1 MKFKKLATVVAMS
14 LIPLMVVDS
23 AMAAF
28 GRGSSSGVSR
38 SYSRPSSSS
47 SSSSYSKPSSTYS
60 KPSST
65 SSYSKPQSSY
75 TAPSRPAASSNYN
88 SNNYN
93 RQQPSY
99 NSGYQSN
106 NYGGN
111 NGYNGNQRQRSTM
124 GDIGVGVAG
133 VAGGILAAQAITSL
147 ISSPGHAGLYTH
159 PQYPGQ
165 YFNAQGVPQSAP
177 QSAPVQQA
185 APAQQQYI
193 PEQQY
198 GAPQVVQQQ
207 QLPQV
212 VYQQAK
218 SEPGFFSI
226 LWSALFGVLHLI
238 FFGLV
243 VAGLGF
249 FGFRM
254 FRKGKKMIADQKH
267 GDGLEAEKA
276 DLSDK
281 AQQIFYGIQ
290 GNSNNK
296 TYLAANTKY
305 LPVNDMMDEPSEVI
319 QFEQGRVDV
328 ALEFGKVRGSVYY
341 RATLKKP
348 DGTVE
353 KIREYWNFEKDGT
366 VWKLIGID
374 QA

>member
-1 MKFKKLATVVAMS
+1 MKFKKFASVVAMT

-38 SYSRPSSSS
+38 SMSRPSSSSSSYSSKS
-47 SSSSYSKPSSTYS
+47 SSSSYSKPSSSYGSSSSSYPKSTPSYSTQS
-60 KPSST
+60 KPSN
-65 SSYSKPQSSY
+65 
-75 TAPSRPAASSNYN
+75 NY
-88 SNNYN
+88 NNYN

-99 NSGYQSN
+99 NSGTSN

-111 NGYNGNQRQRSTM
+111 NNYRQRSTM

-133 VAGGILAAQAITSL
+133 VAGGILAAQAITAL
-147 ISSPGHAGLYTH
+147 ISSPGHAGMYTH

-165 YFNAQGVPQSAP
+165 YFNAQGVPQSPP
-177 QSAPVQQA
+177 QSAPVQQSV
-185 APAQQQYI
+185 PQQQQYI

-198 GAPQVVQQQ
+198 SSAPQVVQQQ
-207 QLPQV
+207 QVPQV
-212 VYQQAK
+212 VYQQQK
-218 SEPGFFSI
+218 SPGFFSI

-254 FRKGKKMIADQKH
+254 FRKGKKMIADQKQ
-267 GDGLEAEKA
+267 GDGIESEKN
-276 DLSDK
+276 DLSEK

-290 GNSNNK
+290 GNSNNR

-305 LPVNDMMDEPSEVI
+305 LPVADMMDEPSEI
-319 QFEQGRVDV
+319 TQFEQGRVDV
-328 ALEFGKVRGSVYY
+328 ALESGKIRGSVYY

-348 DGTVE
+348 DGTVD

>member
-1 MKFKKLATVVAMS
+1 MKFKKFASVVAMT

-38 SYSRPSSSS
+38 SMSRPSSSSSSYSSKS
-47 SSSSYSKPSSTYS
+47 SSSSYSKPSSSYGSSSSSYPKSTPSYSTQS
-60 KPSST
+60 KPSS
-65 SSYSKPQSSY
+65 
-75 TAPSRPAASSNYN
+75 NYN
-88 SNNYN
+88 NY

-99 NSGYQSN
+99 NSGTSN

-111 NGYNGNQRQRSTM
+111 NNYRQRSTM

-133 VAGGILAAQAITSL
+133 VAGGILAAQAITAL
-147 ISSPGHAGLYTH
+147 ISSPGHAGMYTH

-165 YFNAQGVPQSAP
+165 YFNAQGVPQSPP
-177 QSAPVQQA
+177 QSAPVQQSV
-185 APAQQQYI
+185 PQQQQYI

-198 GAPQVVQQQ
+198 SSAQQVVPQVVQQQ
-207 QLPQV
+207 QVPQV
-212 VYQQAK
+212 VYQQQK
-218 SEPGFFSI
+218 SPGFFSI

-254 FRKGKKMIADQKH
+254 FRKGKKMIADQKQ
-267 GDGLEAEKA
+267 GDGIESEKN
-276 DLSDK
+276 DLGEK

-290 GNSNNK
+290 GNSNNR
-296 TYLAANTKY
+296 TYLSANTKY
-305 LPVNDMMDEPSEVI
+305 LPVADMMDEPSDVI

-328 ALEFGKVRGSVYY
+328 ALESGKIRGSVYY

-348 DGTVE
+348 DGTVD
-353 KIREYWNFEKDGT
+353 KIREYWNFEKEGT